1 MPKFRNTN
9 ELMDE
14 VEKLYQGVVDGT
26 IDPHYAG
33 NTRAKTL
40 ALALNIFSLC
50 AARTDKKSKLLK
62 HQQLEK

>member
-1 MPKFRNTN
+1 MKKFRC
-9 ELMDE
+9 
-14 VEKLYQGVVDGT
+14 VKCGT

-33 NTRAKTL
+33 NTRTKTL